1 MDTPIIKTLIAKFEQ
16 HFNGINKKLIKGK
29 DMQEIPQ
36 DFMTLK
42 KFYHTY
48 PNLHASLPSLRNEA
62 RRRYENGLSEH
73 GVIVE
78 KRANGNAHTRSSLLI
93 SPSKYFKWLSSG

>member
-1 MDTPIIKTLIAKFEQ
+1 MDTPIIKNWIAKFDK
-16 HFNGINKKLIKGK
+16 HFNGINGKLIKGK

-42 KFYHTY
+42 KFYNTY

-78 KRANGNAHTRSSLLI
+78 KRSNGNAHTRSSLLI
-93 SPSKYFKWLSSG
+93 SPSKYFKWLSSS

>member
-1 MDTPIIKTLIAKFEQ
+1 MDTRITKTWIAKLEK
-16 HFNGINKKLIKGK
+16 HFNGINEKLIKGK
-29 DMQEIPQ
+29 TMQEIPQ

-42 KFYHTY
+42 KFYNTY

-73 GVIVE
+73 GVIIE
-78 KRANGNAHTRSSLLI
+78 KRSGSDPEARSALLI
-93 SPSKYFKWLSSG
+93 SPSRYFMWLGSD

>member
-1 MDTPIIKTLIAKFEQ
+1 MDTRITKTWIAKFDK
-16 HFNGINKKLIKGK
+16 HFNGINKKLFKGK
-29 DMQEIPQ
+29 TMQEIPQ

-42 KFYHTY
+42 KFYNTY

-78 KRANGNAHTRSSLLI
+78 KRSNGNAHARSSLLI
-93 SPSKYFKWLSSG
+93 SPSKYFKWLSSS